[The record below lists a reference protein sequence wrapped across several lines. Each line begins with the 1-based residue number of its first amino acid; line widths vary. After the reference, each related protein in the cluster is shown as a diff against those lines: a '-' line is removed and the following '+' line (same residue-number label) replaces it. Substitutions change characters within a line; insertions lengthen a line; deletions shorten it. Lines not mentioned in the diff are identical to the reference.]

1 MAAKSPGAG
10 APESASFTAKTE
22 NMFHVAFSAVVNTC
36 ADFQSSA
43 PSPDTPINRPFT
55 QSVNCWTT
63 VNEMVADVAVLPEPE
78 MYVFMNAMLPVVAP
92 DVQIHEADI
101 NPLSDNGLSL
111 LPISLCF
118 VRRAWVSK
126 KGM

>member
-1 MAAKSPGAG
+1 MAAKSPGGG

-22 NMFHVAFSAVVNTC
+22 NMFNVAFSPVVNTC

-43 PSPDTPINRPFT
+43 PSPDAPISRPFT

-63 VNEMVADVAVLPEPE
+63 VNEMVADVAVLPAPE
-78 MYVFMNAMLPVVAP
+78 MYISINATLPVVAP
-92 DVQIHEADI
+92 DVQIHEADV
-101 NPLSDNGLSL
+101 NPLSDNGSSL

-118 VRRAWVSK
+118 VRWAWVT
-126 KGM
+126 